1 MMTPNADSAPY
12 SLSEE
17 ARARLILMAADERI
31 SFSQAAD
38 IIIDA
43 FTTSQSSVN
52 GRDLHDLHSIVE
64 LSKDLK
70 VRELPVKTV
79 KLTLALIAYMRE
91 HQLDDADFEAAISL
105 LVRLHQFR
113 LTAQGLEATRI
124 LEVASE
130 LVTSGVPP
138 IEVEQWLAQRPKAP
152 HR

>member
-1 MMTPNADSAPY
+1 MMTPNSEGDPY

-38 IIIDA
+38 VIIDA
-43 FTTSQSSVN
+43 FTTSQSSVR

-70 VRELPVKTV
+70 VRELPVKSV
-79 KLTLALIAYMRE
+79 NLTLQLLAYLKENR
-91 HQLDDADFEAAISL
+91 LTFDDFEAALSL
-105 LVRLHQFR
+105 LTRLHQFG
-113 LTAQGLEATRI
+113 LTTQAPEVTRI
-124 LEVASE
+124 LDVASE
-130 LVTSGVPP
+130 LVTSGVPLM
-138 IEVEQWLAQRPKAP
+138 EVEQWLAQRPKAL